1 MDKKEIRSS
10 NILFLLKCLLFSYIL
25 TGGFLLLLAA
35 VSLQIP
41 AVRENRIHCHYRHLR
56 DCRVFCRVHDGKKNG
71 KQKVPLGACGGTCL
85 FRGDGADI
93 AGCEPR
99 I

>member
-1 MDKKEIRSS
+1 MDKKRNQEFQHTVSAEVPAV
-10 NILFLLKCLLFSYIL
+10 FLHTDRRLPAAA
-25 TGGFLLLLAA
+25 GA

-41 AVRENRIHCHYRHLR
+41 AVRENRIHCHHRHLR

-93 AGCEPR
+93 AGGEPR